1 MPYQIWMRSIQIE
14 SRQICTCR
22 CIQLHKRSIHTGVR
36 VSKIHVLTHFWHT
49 HTFFY
54 SYRLKIQSIHA
65 IALMTS
71 RQSHFSWITQV
82 YSHGWRFRSYTSL
95 LQKSTIKQTI
105 FCKRDLK
112 FQRAYQSHGV
122 CPQCMDGNIF
132 IHTYIN
138 YLNYRSLLQK
148 SPVKE
153 TIFCKRDL

>member
-1 MPYQIWMRSIQIE
+1 MYIYIYIYMYIYTYILTYLCIYVYIHIYVYTYLSSIYSSHCTDMNTCVGGTQCA
-14 SRQICTCR
+14 CTCR

-82 YSHGWRFRSYTSL
+82 YPHGWRIRSYTSL

-112 FQRAYQSHGV
+112 F
-122 CPQCMDGNIF
+122 
-132 IHTYIN
+132 
-138 YLNYRSLLQK
+138 
-148 SPVKE
+148 
-153 TIFCKRDL
+153 